1 LKKIIIAESIMHTL
15 DSKDTIF
22 GQGSITL
29 YRARSSG
36 EILNVQG
43 ARKADLINT
52 AFTLPLMDGAK
63 LCSMIRSDARPE
75 GCIDHYGMRQHCRE
89 IVAKGVVIRVSK
101 PAPGKFR
108 HGIKFL
114 NPDTRSLII
123 IEQFVWGRIKH

>member
-1 LKKIIIAESIMHTL
+1 LKKVIIAESIMHAL
-15 DSKDTIF
+15 DSQDTIF
-22 GQGSITL
+22 GQGSISL
-29 YRARSSG
+29 YRARSSE

-43 ARKADLINT
+43 ARKVDLIIT

-101 PAPGKFR
+101 PAPGNF
-108 HGIKFL
+108 G
-114 NPDTRSLII
+114 T
-123 IEQFVWGRIKH
+123 G